1 MEADKRYEM
10 LNLNTSE
17 QSDLVLYDLLREGKF
32 ETFLQRIQDGYCL
45 TAFVLNIMLDNGYA
59 DKVDEVL
66 ATCKCWQENVFDFLV
81 IYWDREKAE
90 DYWAQNA
97 ESSPIFHKLSN
108 EALVRNELW
117 GELRERNAFNVLG
130 KYAPLDV
137 LKEIGAGSYL
147 RPRVLEGLVKAKRF
161 EEAVSFNHTEGYPQ
175 AYPELSLYL
184 FKHDIDK
191 FCDAWSGKG
200 RDFEKIYSDLGF
212 ASFDDLCQYLYDL
225 GKIDFLIKNTGFL
238 ENHGIWEPLVLA
250 KEWYTLFHCKQYD
263 LIDWENWLDNDD
275 RQRVVIVAGIAKN
288 WDFLVKHKAHWQL
301 LKHFRLW
308 CFVKSFF

>member
-117 GELRERNAFNVLG
+117 GELRERNAFNM
-130 KYAPLDV
+130 
-137 LKEIGAGSYL
+137 
-147 RPRVLEGLVKAKRF
+147 F
-161 EEAVSFNHTEGYPQ
+161 
-175 AYPELSLYL
+175 
-184 FKHDIDK
+184 
-191 FCDAWSGKG
+191 
-200 RDFEKIYSDLGF
+200 
-212 ASFDDLCQYLYDL
+212 
-225 GKIDFLIKNTGFL
+225 
-238 ENHGIWEPLVLA
+238 
-250 KEWYTLFHCKQYD
+250 
-263 LIDWENWLDNDD
+263 WENT
-275 RQRVVIVAGIAKN
+275 
-288 WDFLVKHKAHWQL
+288 L
-301 LKHFRLW
+301 LW
-308 CFVKSFF
+308 MC